1 MKSRT
6 DLGKRIRKYRER
18 LKLKQADLA
27 CKMGFNS
34 SEIISQIERGVR
46 ELKAC
51 ELVVLTRHLHIG
63 LSEILGDREPETDM
77 VVLWRKSPET
87 EKELKEAEFLK
98 RYREYAL
105 LEEMSGLRTGRTLPQ
120 KKVDPEILNFRTGDR
135 IALEI
140 RKDLNLGDRPA
151 GDLERV
157 LQNDFGVKIWYLE
170 MSEGSA
176 ASTYGP
182 EGPAILMNAKE
193 APWRRNYNFAH
204 ELFHLITWKSLLPE
218 TIFKTPGLWDNLE
231 KVANAFASA
240 LLIPAEP
247 VTVEFE
253 RYLEGSKIS
262 YSDLIGVARD
272 FGVSTEALLFRL
284 LNLKKITKA
293 SANKMFQDPKF
304 RKTDRSTMAA
314 CWWQPPAI
322 PERFVRLGFIAYQK
336 GRLSRA
342 KLSEMLDTSLID
354 FPEVLQEY
362 GLTDQEGF
370 DAEMRAA

>member
-1 MKSRT
+1 MKTRT
-6 DLGKRIRKYRER
+6 DLGKKIRKYRER
-18 LKLKQADLA
+18 LNLKQADLA
-27 CKMGFNS
+27 GKMGFNS

-46 ELKAC
+46 EIKAW
-51 ELVVLTRHLHIG
+51 ELVELTRHLQISV
-63 LSEILGDREPETDM
+63 SEIIGDREPETGA

-98 RYREYAL
+98 RYRQYAL
-105 LEEMSGLRTGRTLPQ
+105 LEEMSGLRAGRTLPQ
-120 KKVDPEILNFRTGDR
+120 KKVDPGTLNFQTADR
-135 IALEI
+135 IAMEI

-182 EGPAILMNAKE
+182 KGPAILMNAKE

-204 ELFHLITWKSLLPE
+204 ELFHLITWKSLHPE
-218 TIFKTPGLWDNLE
+218 TISKTPGLWNNLE
-231 KVANAFASA
+231 KIANAFASA

-247 VTVEFE
+247 VTVEFG
-253 RYLEGSKIS
+253 RYLEGGKIS
-262 YSDLIGVARD
+262 YSDLIGIARD

-284 LNLKKITKA
+284 LNLKKVTKA
-293 SANKMFQDPKF
+293 SVDKMFQDPKF
-304 RKTDRSTMAA
+304 RNTDRSTMSAI
-314 CWWQPPAI
+314 WWQPPAI
-322 PERFVRLGFIAYQK
+322 PERFVRLGFIANQK

-354 FPEVLQEY
+354 LPEVLQEY

>member
-1 MKSRT
+1 VKT
-6 DLGKRIRKYRER
+6 DTNLGKKIRKYRER
-18 LKLKQADLA
+18 LRLKQADLA
-27 CKMGFNS
+27 VKMGFNS
-34 SEIISQIERGVR
+34 SEIISQIERGAR
-46 ELKAC
+46 EIKVW
-51 ELVVLTRHLHIG
+51 ELVELARHLQISVSD
-63 LSEILGDREPETDM
+63 LIGDREPKMDP
-77 VVLWRKSPET
+77 VVLWRMSPEI

-98 RYREYAL
+98 RYRQYAF
-105 LEEMSGLRTGRTLPQ
+105 LEEMSGIRLMRKLPQ
-120 KKVDPEILNFRTGDR
+120 KSVDPKTLDFQTADR
-135 IALEI
+135 IAMEI
-140 RKDLNLGDRPA
+140 RREFNLGDRPA

-157 LQNDFGVKIWYLE
+157 LQNDFGVKIWYME
-170 MSEGSA
+170 ISEGSA

-204 ELFHLITWKSLLPE
+204 ELFHLITWESMLPQ
-218 TIFKTPGLWDNLE
+218 IIISTPGLWSHLE

-240 LLIPAEP
+240 LLLPAEP
-247 VTVEFE
+247 VTIEFE
-253 RYLEGSKIS
+253 RYLENRKIS
-262 YSDLIGVARD
+262 YPDLIGIARD
-272 FGVSTEALLFRL
+272 FGVSTEALFFRL

-293 SANKMFQDPKF
+293 SMDKAFKDPIF
-304 RKTDRSTMAA
+304 RDIDRSTMAA

-354 FPEVLQEY
+354 LPETLQEY
-362 GLTDQEGF
+362 GLTDHEGF

>member
-1 MKSRT
+1 MKTRT
-6 DLGKRIRKYRER
+6 DLGKKIRKYRER
-18 LKLKQADLA
+18 LNLKQADLA
-27 CKMGFNS
+27 GKMGFNS

-46 ELKAC
+46 EIKAW
-51 ELVVLTRHLHIG
+51 ELVELTRHLQISV
-63 LSEILGDREPETDM
+63 SEIIGDREPETGA
-77 VVLWRKSPET
+77 VVLWRKSPDT

-98 RYREYAL
+98 RYRQYAL
-105 LEEMSGLRTGRTLPQ
+105 LEEMSGLRAGRTLPQ
-120 KKVDPEILNFRTGDR
+120 KKVDPGTLNFQTADR
-135 IALEI
+135 IAMEI

-176 ASTYGP
+176 ASTGGP

-204 ELFHLITWKSLLPE
+204 ELFHLITWKSLPPE
-218 TIFKTPGLWDNLE
+218 TISKTPGLWDNLE

-247 VTVEFE
+247 VTVEFGQ
-253 RYLEGSKIS
+253 YLEGGKIS
-262 YSDLIGVARD
+262 YSDLIGIARD

-284 LNLKKITKA
+284 LNLKKVTKA
-293 SANKMFQDPKF
+293 SVDKMFQDPKF
-304 RKTDRSTMAA
+304 RNTDRSTMAA

-354 FPEVLQEY
+354 LPEVLQEY

>member
-1 MKSRT
+1 MKTRT
-6 DLGKRIRKYRER
+6 DLGKKIRKYRER
-18 LKLKQADLA
+18 LNLKQADLA
-27 CKMGFNS
+27 GKMGFNS

-46 ELKAC
+46 EIKAW
-51 ELVVLTRHLHIG
+51 ELVELSRHLQISV
-63 LSEILGDREPETDM
+63 SEIIGDREPETGA
-77 VVLWRKSPET
+77 VVLWRKSPDT

-98 RYREYAL
+98 RYRQYAL
-105 LEEMSGLRTGRTLPQ
+105 LEEMSGLRAGRTLPQ
-120 KKVDPEILNFRTGDR
+120 KTVDPGTLNFQTADC
-135 IALEI
+135 IAMEI

-204 ELFHLITWKSLLPE
+204 ELFHLITWKSLHPE
-218 TIFKTPGLWDNLE
+218 TISETLGLWDNLE

-247 VTVEFE
+247 VTVEFG
-253 RYLEGSKIS
+253 RYLEGGKIS
-262 YSDLIGVARD
+262 YPDLIGIARD

-284 LNLKKITKA
+284 LNLKKVTKA
-293 SANKMFQDPKF
+293 SVDKMSQDPKF
-304 RKTDRSTMAA
+304 RNTDRSTMAA

-354 FPEVLQEY
+354 LPEVLQEY

>member
-1 MKSRT
+1 VKTRT
-6 DLGKRIRKYRER
+6 DLGKKIRKYRER
-18 LKLKQADLA
+18 LNLKQADLA
-27 CKMGFNS
+27 GKMGFNS

-46 ELKAC
+46 EIKAW
-51 ELVVLTRHLHIG
+51 ELVELSRHLQISV
-63 LSEILGDREPETDM
+63 SEIIGDREPETGA
-77 VVLWRKSPET
+77 VVLWRKSPDT

-98 RYREYAL
+98 RYRQYAL
-105 LEEMSGLRTGRTLPQ
+105 LEEMSGLRAGRTLPQ
-120 KKVDPEILNFRTGDR
+120 KTVDPGTLNFQTADC
-135 IALEI
+135 IAMEI

-204 ELFHLITWKSLLPE
+204 ELFHLITWKSLHPE
-218 TIFKTPGLWDNLE
+218 TISETLGLWDNLE

-247 VTVEFE
+247 VTVEFG
-253 RYLEGSKIS
+253 RYLEGGKIS
-262 YSDLIGVARD
+262 YPDLIGIARD

-284 LNLKKITKA
+284 LNLKKVTKA
-293 SANKMFQDPKF
+293 SVDKMSQDPKF
-304 RKTDRSTMAA
+304 RNTDRSTMAA

-354 FPEVLQEY
+354 LPEVLQEY